1 MSNQDE
7 LLGEYKEH
15 LLGVFGDPSL
25 VLVSGEGVHV
35 TDANGKRYLDL
46 LAGIAVNA
54 LGHAHPAWVRA
65 VSEQAGTLA
74 HISNLFTSP
83 GSIHLAEKL
92 LKVTGAPEGSHV
104 FFANSGSEANEA
116 AFKLARRHGR
126 AYPDAQGRP
135 RTRVLALENSFHG
148 RTMGSLSLT
157 AKAAYR
163 EPFEPLPAGVT
174 HIPATAEALERE
186 LDGTVSAVIVE
197 PVQGEAGVH
206 GLPEGFLA
214 LARRLT
220 REHGALLIVDEV
232 QSGMGRTGAWLAA
245 AAQLPRGEFPDAV
258 TFAKGL
264 GGGFPV
270 GAMLTAGPEVSALLG
285 AGQHGTTFGGNPLAM
300 AAGLA
305 TVTTLEN
312 ENLLVN
318 AREVGAHLAQRL
330 REVPGVGEVRQYGL
344 LVGVDLVAENTED
357 AENAG
362 TSGGPMAQRVV
373 AAAREAG
380 FILNATGPTTLRLA
394 PPLII
399 TAEQADT
406 FVEALPHVLKTV
418 RAR

>member
-25 VLVSGEGVHV
+25 VLVSGEGVYV

-65 VSEQAGTLA
+65 VSEQAATLA

-92 LKVTGAPEGSHV
+92 LEVTGAPEGSHV

-126 AYPDAQGRP
+126 AHPDAQGQP

-148 RTMGSLSLT
+148 RTMGSLALT

-186 LDGTVSAVIVE
+186 LDDTVSAVIVE

-220 REHGALLIVDEV
+220 RERGALLIVDEV
-232 QSGMGRTGAWLAA
+232 QSGMGRTGVWLAA
-245 AAQLPRGEFPDAV
+245 SAQLPEGEFADAV

-305 TVTTLEN
+305 TVMTLEN
-312 ENLLVN
+312 ENLLDN
-318 AREVGAHLAQRL
+318 ARNVGAHLAQRL
-330 REVPGVGEVRQYGL
+330 REVPGVDEVRQYGL
-344 LVGVDLVAENTED
+344 LIGVDLVAENSED
-357 AENAG
+357 
-362 TSGGPMAQRVV
+362 TVAQRVV

-406 FVEALPHVLKTV
+406 FVEALPQLLETV

>member
-25 VLVSGEGVHV
+25 VLVSGEGVYV

-65 VSEQAGTLA
+65 VSEQAATLA

-92 LKVTGAPEGSHV
+92 LEVTGAPEGSHV

-126 AYPDAQGRP
+126 AHPDAQGQP

-148 RTMGSLSLT
+148 RTMGSLALT

-186 LDGTVSAVIVE
+186 LDDTVSAVIVE

-245 AAQLPRGEFPDAV
+245 SAQLPEGEFADAV

-305 TVTTLEN
+305 TVMTLEN
-312 ENLLVN
+312 ENLLDN
-318 AREVGAHLAQRL
+318 ARDVGAHLAQRL
-330 REVPGVGEVRQYGL
+330 REVPGVDEVRQYGL
-344 LVGVDLVAENTED
+344 LIGVDLVAENSED
-357 AENAG
+357 
-362 TSGGPMAQRVV
+362 TVAQRVV

-406 FVEALPHVLKTV
+406 FVEALPQLLETV
-418 RAR
+418 RTR

>member
-25 VLVSGEGVHV
+25 VLVSGAGVYV
-35 TDANGKRYLDL
+35 TDANDKRYLDL

-92 LKVTGAPEGSHV
+92 LEVTGAPQGSHV

-126 AYPDAQGRP
+126 AHPDAQGQP

-148 RTMGSLSLT
+148 RTMGSLALT

-174 HIPATAEALERE
+174 HIPATAQALERA
-186 LDGTVSAVIVE
+186 LDDTVSAVIVE

-220 REHGALLIVDEV
+220 RERGALLIVDEV

-245 AAQLPRGEFPDAV
+245 SAQLPEGEFPDAV

-270 GAMLTAGPEVSALLG
+270 GAMLTAGPEVSGLLG
-285 AGQHGTTFGGNPLAM
+285 VGQHGTTFGGNPLAM

-305 TVTTLEN
+305 TVTTIEN
-312 ENLLVN
+312 DDLLDN
-318 AREVGAHLAQRL
+318 DRNVGAHLAKRL
-330 REVPGVGEVRQYGL
+330 REVPGVDEVRQYGL
-344 LVGVDLVAENTED
+344 LIGVDLVAQNSED
-357 AENAG
+357 
-362 TSGGPMAQRVV
+362 TVAQRVV

-394 PPLII
+394 PPLLI

-406 FVEALPHVLKTV
+406 FVAALPQLLDGV

>member
-25 VLVSGEGVHV
+25 VLVSGEGVYV

-65 VSEQAGTLA
+65 VSEQAATLA

-92 LKVTGAPEGSHV
+92 LEVTGAPEGSHV

-126 AYPDAQGRP
+126 AHPDAQGQP

-148 RTMGSLSLT
+148 RTMGSLALT

-186 LDGTVSAVIVE
+186 LDDTVSAVIVE

-245 AAQLPRGEFPDAV
+245 SAQLPEGEFADAV

-305 TVTTLEN
+305 TVMTLEN
-312 ENLLVN
+312 ENLLDN
-318 AREVGAHLAQRL
+318 ARNVGAHLAQRL
-330 REVPGVGEVRQYGL
+330 REVPGVDEVRQYGL
-344 LVGVDLVAENTED
+344 LIGVDLVAENSED
-357 AENAG
+357 
-362 TSGGPMAQRVV
+362 TVAQRVV

-406 FVEALPHVLKTV
+406 FVEALPQLLETV

>member
-7 LLGEYKEH
+7 LLGEYKDH

-25 VLVSGEGVHV
+25 VLVSGEGVYV

-92 LKVTGAPEGSHV
+92 LEVTGAPQGSHV

-126 AYPDAQGRP
+126 AHPDAQGQP

-148 RTMGSLSLT
+148 RTMGSLALT

-174 HIPATAEALERE
+174 HIPATAQALERA
-186 LDGTVSAVIVE
+186 LDDTVSAVIVE

-220 REHGALLIVDEV
+220 RERGALLIVDEV

-245 AAQLPRGEFPDAV
+245 SAQLPEGEFPDAV

-270 GAMLTAGPEVSALLG
+270 GAMLTAGPEVSGLLG
-285 AGQHGTTFGGNPLAM
+285 VGQHGTTFGGNPLAM

-305 TVTTLEN
+305 TVTTIEN
-312 ENLLVN
+312 DDLLDN
-318 AREVGAHLAQRL
+318 ARNVGAHLAKRL
-330 REVPGVGEVRQYGL
+330 REVPGVDEVRQYGL
-344 LVGVDLVAENTED
+344 LIGVDLVAQNSED
-357 AENAG
+357 
-362 TSGGPMAQRVV
+362 TVAQRVV

-394 PPLII
+394 PPLLI

-406 FVEALPHVLKTV
+406 FVAALPQLLDGV

>member
-25 VLVSGEGVHV
+25 VLVSGEGVYV
-35 TDANGKRYLDL
+35 TDANDKRYLDL

-54 LGHAHPAWVRA
+54 LGHAHQAWVRA

-126 AYPDAQGRP
+126 AHPDAQGQP

-148 RTMGSLSLT
+148 RTMGSLALT

-174 HIPATAEALERE
+174 HVPATAEALERA
-186 LDGTVSAVIVE
+186 LDDTVSAVIVE

-245 AAQLPRGEFPDAV
+245 SAQLPEGEFADAV

-305 TVTTLEN
+305 TVMTLEN
-312 ENLLVN
+312 ENLLDN
-318 AREVGAHLAQRL
+318 ARNVGAHLAQRL
-330 REVPGVGEVRQYGL
+330 REVPGVDEVRQYGL
-344 LVGVDLVAENTED
+344 LIGVDLVAENSED
-357 AENAG
+357 
-362 TSGGPMAQRVV
+362 TVAQRVV

-406 FVEALPHVLKTV
+406 FVEALPHVLETV

>member
-25 VLVSGEGVHV
+25 VLVSGEGVYV

-92 LKVTGAPEGSHV
+92 LEVTGAPEGSHV

-126 AYPDAQGRP
+126 AHPDAQGQP

-148 RTMGSLSLT
+148 RTMGSLALT

-186 LDGTVSAVIVE
+186 LDDTVSAVIVE

-220 REHGALLIVDEV
+220 RERGALLIVDEV

-245 AAQLPRGEFPDAV
+245 SAQLPEGEFADAV

-305 TVTTLEN
+305 TVMTLEN
-312 ENLLVN
+312 ENLLDN
-318 AREVGAHLAQRL
+318 ARNVGAHLAQRL
-330 REVPGVGEVRQYGL
+330 REVPGVDEVRQYGL
-344 LVGVDLVAENTED
+344 LIGVDLVAENSED
-357 AENAG
+357 
-362 TSGGPMAQRVV
+362 TVAQRVV

-406 FVEALPHVLKTV
+406 FVEALPQLLETV